1 MGPVANR
8 KRYLKMGMVVSKAQS
23 NELTAQICL
32 VLQAQCL
39 DQMTPNLRF
48 DISMLFIINTERLGA
63 SSKPKEVPENG
74 HGG

>member
-32 VLQAQCL
+32 VLQAECL
-39 DQMTPNLRF
+39 DQMAPTLRF
-48 DISMLFIINTERLGA
+48 ELLMLFIINTERYGA
-63 SSKPKEVPENG
+63 SSKPQEVPENG